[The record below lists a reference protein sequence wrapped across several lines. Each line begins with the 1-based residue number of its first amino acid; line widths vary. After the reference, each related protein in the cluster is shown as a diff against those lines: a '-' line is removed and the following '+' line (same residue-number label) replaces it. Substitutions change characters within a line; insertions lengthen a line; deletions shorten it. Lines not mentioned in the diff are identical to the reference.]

1 MCHITGGGF
10 YENVPRMLK
19 EGQGVEIDINSFPRP
34 KVFDLIMNTGE
45 IPLKEMYNVFNMGI
59 GFMLAVDEKDV
70 NSILKL
76 LEEINEPAYV
86 IGKVTDSGEVDLK
99 W

>member
-1 MCHITGGGF
+1 
-10 YENVPRMLK
+10 MLK
-19 EGQGVEIDINSFPRP
+19 DGQGVEIDINSFPRP

>member
-1 MCHITGGGF
+1 MKTG
-10 YENVPRMLK
+10 
-19 EGQGVEIDINSFPRP
+19 D
-34 KVFDLIMNTGE
+34 

-59 GFMLAVDEKDV
+59 GFILAVENKDV
-70 NSILKL
+70 ELVINKL
-76 LEEINEPAYV
+76 AEINEPAYV